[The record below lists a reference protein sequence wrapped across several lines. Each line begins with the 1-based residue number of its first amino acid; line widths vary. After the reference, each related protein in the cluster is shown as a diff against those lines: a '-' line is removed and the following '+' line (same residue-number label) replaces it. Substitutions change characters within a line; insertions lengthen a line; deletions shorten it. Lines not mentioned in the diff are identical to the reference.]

1 MTRIKNI
8 VFDIGNVILH
18 FDLDEVLPHFASNEE
33 EKDFLLNEVIHS
45 PEWLSYALIDTG
57 FLSREHAISIVED
70 RTNHKNDSL
79 IEDFWY
85 HYNEYSF
92 IDDKV
97 LCLILNLKKKGYS
110 IYLLSN
116 INEYTFKSIYDSK
129 LFDIVDGY
137 VLSYLEHQVKP
148 YKSIYL
154 TLLDRFK
161 LKPNEC
167 LFIDDNKKNVETA
180 RNLGMIGE
188 VVTPD
193 SYSSVY
199 DVLEKKKINV

>member
-1 MTRIKNI
+1 MTKIKNI

-18 FDLDEVLPHFASNEE
+18 FDLDEVLSHFVSNEE
-33 EKDFLLNEVIHS
+33 EKNFLLKEVIHS

-79 IEDFWY
+79 IENFWY

-116 INEYTFKSIYDSK
+116 INEYTFKYIYDSK

-180 RNLGMIGE
+180 KDLGMIGE

>member
-1 MTRIKNI
+1 M
-8 VFDIGNVILH
+8 
-18 FDLDEVLPHFASNEE
+18 
-33 EKDFLLNEVIHS
+33 
-45 PEWLSYALIDTG
+45 
-57 FLSREHAISIVED
+57 
-70 RTNHKNDSL
+70 
-79 IEDFWY
+79 
-85 HYNEYSF
+85 
-92 IDDKV
+92 
-97 LCLILNLKKKGYS
+97 ILNLKKKGYS

-180 RNLGMIGE
+180 RDLGMIGE

-199 DVLEKKKINV
+199 DVLEKNKINV

>member
-1 MTRIKNI
+1 MTKIKNI

-18 FDLDEVLPHFASNEE
+18 FDLDEVLPHFTSNDEE
-33 EKDFLLNEVIHS
+33 QNFLLQEVIHF

-92 IDDKV
+92 IDD
-97 LCLILNLKKKGYS
+97 
-110 IYLLSN
+110 
-116 INEYTFKSIYDSK
+116 
-129 LFDIVDGY
+129 
-137 VLSYLEHQVKP
+137 
-148 YKSIYL
+148 
-154 TLLDRFK
+154 
-161 LKPNEC
+161 
-167 LFIDDNKKNVETA
+167 NKKNVETA
-180 RNLGMIGE
+180 RDLGMIGE

-199 DVLEKKKINV
+199 DVLEKNKINV

>member
-1 MTRIKNI
+1 MTKIKNI

-18 FDLDEVLPHFASNEE
+18 FDLDEVLPHFASND
-33 EKDFLLNEVIHS
+33 EKKNFLLQEVIHS

-79 IEDFWY
+79 IEKFWY

-180 RNLGMIGE
+180 RDLGMMFMMF
-188 VVTPD
+188 
-193 SYSSVY
+193 
-199 DVLEKKKINV
+199 

>member
-1 MTRIKNI
+1 MTKIKNI

-18 FDLDEVLPHFASNEE
+18 FDLDEVLPHFVSNEE
-33 EKDFLLNEVIHS
+33 EKNFLLKEVIHS

-79 IEDFWY
+79 IEKFWY

-116 INEYTFKSIYDSK
+116 INEYTFESIYDSK

-161 LKPNEC
+161 LKPDEC

-180 RNLGMIGE
+180 KDLGMIGE

-199 DVLEKKKINV
+199 DVLEKNKINV

>member
-1 MTRIKNI
+1 MTKIKNI

-33 EKDFLLNEVIHS
+33 EKDFLLKEVIHS

-79 IEDFWY
+79 IEKFWY

-97 LCLILNLKKKGYS
+97 LCLILTLKKKGYS

-161 LKPNEC
+161 LKPDEC

-180 RNLGMIGE
+180 KDLGMIGE

-199 DVLEKKKINV
+199 DVLEKNKINV